1 MNFLNLGIGEVLLIL
16 IIALI
21 LFGPGNMVKT
31 ARDIGT
37 FLRKVV
43 KSPYWQEVW
52 ATKRELSELPRI
64 ISKEA
69 HLDETL
75 SELDKESKGIQS
87 KLSTSVKD
95 FIREVDETYPPDT
108 SANQPQIDLDK
119 AEKDL
124 EKKNTIH
131 DPVNKKN
138 S

>member
-1 MNFLNLGIGEVLLIL
+1 MNFLNLGIGEILLIL
-16 IIALI
+16 AIALI

-31 ARDIGT
+31 ARDVGA

-69 HLDETL
+69 RLDETL

-108 SANQPQIDLDK
+108 LENQPKIAPDNG
-119 AEKDL
+119 AVVL
-124 EKKNTIH
+124 EKKNKIH
-131 DPVNKKN
+131 DPVTKN
-138 S
+138 R